1 MSVHRPSPAML
12 VAFVAL
18 VISLGGNS
26 YAAVKL
32 AKNSVTSRAIKD
44 GEVNRADLAKNA
56 VGSDQVADRSL
67 LATDFKAGQLP
78 TGAQGP
84 KGDKG
89 DKGDAGHLT
98 LAVRAASAN
107 RTATNT
113 DPNVAATA
121 RCNPGELATGGGAH
135 SVMGALIGD
144 GPTSEPLA
152 FFAIGGTPPSAPS
165 NAWSAVAQGNPGDP
179 VDVTAW
185 VVCATL

>member
-1 MSVHRPSPAML
+1 ML
-12 VAFVAL
+12 VALAAL
-18 VISLGGNS
+18 VVSLGGNS

-44 GEVNRADLAKNA
+44 GGVARADLAKNA
-56 VGSDQVADRSL
+56 VGSAQVADGSL

-78 TGAQGP
+78 AGPQGP

-89 DKGDAGHLT
+89 EAGHMT
-98 LAVRAASAN
+98 LAVRAATAN
-107 RTATNT
+107 RTATGT

-121 RCNPGELATGGGAH
+121 TCNPGEVATGGGAH

-152 FFAIGGTPPSAPS
+152 FFATGGSPPSSPS
-165 NAWSAVAQGNPGDP
+165 SAWSAVAQGNPGDP

>member
-1 MSVHRPSPAML
+1 MSPHRPSPAML
-12 VAFVAL
+12 VAITAL
-18 VISLGGNS
+18 AVSLGGNS

-32 AKNSVTSRAIKD
+32 AKNSVTSKVIKD
-44 GEVNRADLAKNA
+44 GEVQRPDLAKNA
-56 VGSDQVADRSL
+56 VGSAQVADGSL
-67 LATDFKAGQLP
+67 LVTDFKAGQLP
-78 TGAQGP
+78 AGPQGP

-89 DKGDAGHLT
+89 DPGHMT
-98 LAVRAASAN
+98 LAVRAATAN

-121 RCNPGELATGGGAH
+121 RCNPGEFATGGGAH
-135 SVMGALIGD
+135 SVMGSVIGD

-152 FFAIGGTPPSAPS
+152 FFTTSGVPPSSAS
-165 NAWSAVAQGNPGDP
+165 SAWSAVAQGSPGDP

>member
-1 MSVHRPSPAML
+1 ML
-12 VAFVAL
+12 VALAAL
-18 VISLGGNS
+18 VVSLGGNS

-44 GEVNRADLAKNA
+44 GGVERADLAKNA
-56 VGSDQVADRSL
+56 VGSAQVADGSL

-78 TGAQGP
+78 AGPQGP

-89 DKGDAGHLT
+89 DKGDAGQTT
-98 LAVRAASAN
+98 LAVRAATAS

-121 RCNPGELATGGGAH
+121 RCNPGEVATGGGAH

-152 FFAIGGTPPSAPS
+152 FFTTAGSPPSSPS
-165 NAWSAVAQGNPGDP
+165 STWSAVAQGDPGDP